1 MFVPPELL
9 GTGLTW
15 AGNLLFALLLAWTLR
30 FAPWRALSQP
40 ERHNVLFGFC
50 VVMLLLWTLRAGTGL
65 DPRVHILGATTFT
78 LMFGRHLAALG
89 LTLALL
95 GMAISGAVEW
105 STLGVNALLNAFLP
119 VWFADRLWRLSE
131 RYLPNH
137 FFVYIFVVSFLGA
150 ALAFALTAV
159 ATFGVVSVAT
169 DAWGAGA
176 GALFSDQFVPM
187 VLLLMFGE
195 AWLNGMAMTIF
206 VVMRPAWVATFDDQ
220 RYLAGK

>member
-1 MFVPPELL
+1 MFIPSELL
-9 GTGLTW
+9 SPGLLW
-15 AGNLLFALLLAWTLR
+15 VGNALFVLLLLRTLWLM
-30 FAPWRALSQP
+30 PWAALRKP

-50 VVMLLLWTLRAGTGL
+50 VVLLMLWTMRAGTGL

-78 LMFGRHLAALG
+78 LTFGRRLAALG

-95 GMAISGAVEW
+95 GMAIAGAVEW
-105 STLGVNALLNAFLP
+105 SAFGLNAVLNAFLP
-119 VWFADRLWRLSE
+119 VWFADRFWRLSE

-137 FFVYIFVVSFLGA
+137 FFVYIFIVAFLGA
-150 ALAFALTAV
+150 ALSFALTAV
-159 ATFGVVSVAT
+159 TTYGMLAAA
-169 DAWGAGA
+169 DLWGAGP

-206 VVMRPAWVATFDDQ
+206 VVMRPAWVATFDDH